1 MLIPVVLF
9 AAASVLG
16 VAQAGVIFDNTDYA
30 MHPDIPFEIKWIN
43 NRGPVNI
50 SLQNGLDSDL
60 KLVLIVTNMA
70 PGKSY
75 MWTPPTT
82 LKKDGYELVI
92 QDGVS
97 TDWSQ
102 RFQYPAPSI
111 ESSTTDSLSTTSST
125 TFSTTTAP
133 PTAILTTTATATI
146 TTDTAA
152 SPTTTG
158 TQTPTALPTTDTGL
172 TAGAKAGLGV
182 GVTLAVLALIG
193 LAFFLFHRRSKKASN
208 KRNAAASLDHHGDG
222 AAPTPFAEL
231 GDFDVKELAGAGTPA
246 AWGGGGGKAYEPTHT
261 HMGYSNAGG
270 RRDINTA
277 WSNCSKC
284 AAGSTPVAAYS
295 APYHA
300 AEVAELSS
308 EPQPYR

>member
-1 MLIPVVLF
+1 MLLPLALF
-9 AAASVLG
+9 ASLLG

-30 MHPDIPFEIKWIN
+30 MHPDIPFEIKWVN

-50 SLQNGLDSDL
+50 SLQNGPDADL
-60 KLVLIVTNMA
+60 KLVLIIKELAEGN
-70 PGKSY
+70 SY

-111 ESSTTDSLSTTSST
+111 ASSTTDSSSATSSAT

-133 PTAILTTTATATI
+133 PTAILTTTATATV

-152 SPTTTG
+152 NATATG
-158 TQTPTALPTTDTGL
+158 TPTPTAIPTTDTGL
-172 TAGAKAGLGV
+172 SAGAKAGLGV
-182 GVTLAVLALIG
+182 GITLGVLALIG
-193 LAFFLFHRRSKKASN
+193 LAGFFFYRRRAAASR
-208 KRNAAASLDHHGDG
+208 RNNAAAASLDRHG

-231 GDFDVKELAGAGTPA
+231 GDFDVKELAGAGTPS
-246 AWGGGGGKAYEPTHT
+246 AWGGKAYEPTHT
-261 HMGYSNAGG
+261 HMGYSDLDSAGGG
-270 RRDINTA
+270 RRDINTS

-284 AAGSTPVAAYS
+284 AAGSTPVPAYT

-308 EPQPYR
+308 EPRPYR